1 MYDTVIIGA
10 GSAGGVLAARLS
22 EDPTRSVLLLEPGPD
37 YPDIETLP
45 PELKLGVGG
54 SIDMETNLHNWDYR
68 ARGTDLSSPVIVPR
82 GRATGGSSAINA
94 QIFLRGG
101 AGGLRLVGRIG
112 AGRVVVPETSFSVS
126 ALGERS
132 RFWR

>member
-45 PELKLGVGG
+45 PEGV
-54 SIDMETNLHNWDYR
+54 NLMALDSR
-68 ARGTDLSSPVIVPR
+68 LMAICLSLR
-82 GRATGGSSAINA
+82 SS
-94 QIFLRGG
+94 
-101 AGGLRLVGRIG
+101 
-112 AGRVVVPETSFSVS
+112 T
-126 ALGERS
+126 
-132 RFWR
+132 

>member
-45 PELKLGVGG
+45 PELKLGVGVAR
-54 SIDMETNLHNWDYR
+54 SIWKQTSTTGITG
-68 ARGTDLSSPVIVPR
+68 RGELIFPVLSSCPGV
-82 GRATGGSSAINA
+82 
-94 QIFLRGG
+94 
-101 AGGLRLVGRIG
+101 GLREVLR
-112 AGRVVVPETSFSVS
+112 R
-126 ALGERS
+126 
-132 RFWR
+132 